1 MDRTEINI
9 LEFHESGQRNLLIA
23 AAGHGKTYTISELA
37 RINGKALPYLILTHT
52 HAGVASLRE
61 KMIKRDID
69 NHQYVLTTIHA
80 FCQSLIMA
88 YISNYETI
96 PIREEN
102 PTAFYKYLCV
112 KAKDLVSIDVV
123 KSTIKR
129 SYLGVII
136 DEYQDCNMD
145 QHKFALE
152 LSKIIP
158 LRALG
163 DPLQCIFDFK
173 DTCVDFDADF
183 QGFNRFEFLNT
194 PWRWINSGNTLLG
207 EKILK
212 CRDRL
217 LNGVDNNFRL
227 VDDPQANF
235 RVITNFD
242 VNSLSY
248 LQDVGRFIRGIKSD
262 SLLVIIPTYIKYK
275 GKSGISTSFCKIN
288 NRADIRSRMGLSY
301 GFSLLES
308 IDDKDFYSISQQL
321 DRFFNK
327 SFKTFESFNLA
338 ICTVLATMTLG
349 VSIMKDYINKDNGKF
364 IRKDD
369 KDKRIIS
376 SELQNLF
383 NQAYTKH
390 NSNRRN
396 LAKIAKY
403 FHYDLNTS
411 VKRPELFYDLISA
424 IESSNQEKTILE
436 CMIEKRNLLRRQ
448 GRKVKGKA
456 IGTTLLTKGLEFD
469 TVVVFQ
475 ADMITDRS
483 NFYVAISRASKELY
497 LISSSDRVTLK
508 R

>member
-1 MDRTEINI
+1 MDKAGINI
-9 LEFHESGQRNLLIA
+9 IEFHESGQRNLLIA

-37 RINGKALPYLILTHT
+37 RINETGLPYLILTHT
-52 HAGVASLRE
+52 HAGVASLKE

-69 NHQYVLTTIHA
+69 SHQYVLTTIHA

-88 YISNYETI
+88 YVSNYETI
-96 PIREEN
+96 PTREEN
-102 PTAFYKYLCV
+102 PATFYKYLCV
-112 KAKDLVSIDVV
+112 KAKQLVCIDVI
-123 KSTIKR
+123 KSTIRR
-129 SYLGVII
+129 SYIGVII
-136 DEYQDCNMD
+136 DEYQDCNLD

-173 DTCVDFDADF
+173 DTCVDFNTDF
-183 QGFNRFEFLNT
+183 QGFNRFDFLNT

-212 CRDRL
+212 CRNYL
-217 LNGVDNNFRL
+217 LNRDEDNFRL
-227 VDDPQANF
+227 VDEPQANF

-262 SLLVIIPTYIKYK
+262 SLLIIIPTYIKYK
-275 GKSGISTSFCKIN
+275 GKNGINTSFCKIS
-288 NRADIRSRMGLSY
+288 NRADLRSRMGLSY

-321 DRFFNK
+321 DSFFYK
-327 SFKTFESFNLA
+327 SFKTFELFNLA
-338 ICTVLATMTLG
+338 TCKILATMTLG
-349 VSIMKDYINKDNGKF
+349 VSNVKEYINQDNGKF
-364 IRKDD
+364 IRKTDEH
-369 KDKRIIS
+369 KGQAS
-376 SELQNLF
+376 SILSHLF
-383 NQAYTKH
+383 NQAYTK
-390 NSNRRN
+390 RDRKA

-403 FHYDLNTS
+403 FHYDLYTPI
-411 VKRPELFYDLISA
+411 KRPELFYDLISA
-424 IESSNQEKTILE
+424 LEASNQDKSILE

-475 ADMITDRS
+475 ADMIEDRR

-497 LISSSDRVTLK
+497 LISSTDKVSLK